1 MAFMAV
7 IIDDSNPRLDDP
19 DFPGSRRR
27 LHTGFDKIF
36 VNQVIIVKEQKILS
50 LGLFQTIIIIPDGA
64 DILGVLD
71 IDDPW
76 IVITP
81 HHCLGMIAGAI
92 IGYSYFDIV
101 IGLL

>member
-1 MAFMAV
+1 
-7 IIDDSNPRLDDP
+7 
-19 DFPGSRRR
+19 
-27 LHTGFDKIF
+27 
-36 VNQVIIVKEQKILS
+36 VKEQKILS